1 MTDKKYIQRLKL
13 VLKCGSEFAIDF
25 NAEENGKINPQ
36 IEKFVQLFS
45 DFDPEE
51 DHSIVFGGERMI
63 GVRISEIAAYEVL
76 SLTFTPKAQQ
86 EKSKE

>member
-13 VLKCGSEFAIDF
+13 VLKCGCEFAIDF

-76 SLTFTPKAQQ
+76 SLTFTPKK
-86 EKSKE
+86 EKE